1 MAFPFKHGPLLMAVV
16 AVSLSS
22 CSILPARIAS
32 NPPPPP
38 PPESVLG
45 EPVPAL
51 DPAGIAGASPESLR
65 TGTATPVSARW
76 VYLDGAESYNNRLDT
91 GLLGMLDQN
100 AGGRYDPSV
109 HDPAVPLMDKGLKL
123 DHEIIAT
130 GDAMVGTRLTRWQVD
145 RGTETLV
152 SVTTEFTNLSTGEI
166 LPGAALISSDSNE
179 KIRQLLGEAIA
190 AETKSSAPSD
200 NSPIASATPASTSP
214 VSSAPAS
221 SAPAAVPPPAQ
232 TLLSGAAFSPVGD
245 LVVPLTID
253 PANGAPLTDPVAVH
267 ITAKSSTR
275 LLSDLGSRMRQLA
288 TAPRP
293 LTPLTLAAAGQEH
306 VNCDLVPCAALTYD
320 DGPNEQTKRL
330 LGVLA
335 SRKVH
340 ATFFQQGIYVA
351 THPQISAAV
360 AAEGH
365 VLANHTMRHPDLT
378 KLSAAGVREE
388 IQGTSAIINKVA
400 GVAPAYLRP
409 PYGASNAR
417 VNTNAGLPQ
426 INWSVDSLDWQS
438 RNKDIFVPKI
448 LKLMKPGAIILQH
461 DIHASTVDGQDQ
473 LITNLQGMGYHL
485 VTVPQLFHDI
495 DLQNGRAYFC
505 RGTVSPCTPGR

>member
-1 MAFPFKHGPLLMAVV
+1 MPFSVNHRPLLLAVL

-22 CSILPARIAS
+22 CSILPARVAS
-32 NPPPPP
+32 SPPPPP
-38 PPESVLG
+38 PPESSLG

-51 DPAGIAGASPESLR
+51 DPAGIPGALPESLR

-76 VYLDGAESYNNRLDT
+76 VYLSGAESYNNRLDA
-91 GLLGMLDQN
+91 GLLGLFDHN

-109 HDPAVPLMDKGLKL
+109 PDPAVPLMDRGLKL
-123 DHEIIAT
+123 DHAIIAT
-130 GDAMVGTRLTRWQVD
+130 GDAMVGTRMTRWQVD
-145 RGTETLV
+145 RGTESLV

-200 NSPIASATPASTSP
+200 NSPTTSATPAST
-214 VSSAPAS
+214 APAS
-221 SAPAAVPPPAQ
+221 SAPAAVPPPVQA
-232 TLLSGAAFSPVGD
+232 LLSGAAFSPVGD

-253 PANGAPLTDPVAVH
+253 PTNGAPLTDPVTVH

-275 LLSDLGSRMRQLA
+275 LLSDLGSRMQQLA

-335 SRKVH
+335 SRKIH

-351 THPQISAAV
+351 THPQISAA
-360 AAEGH
+360 AAADGH

-388 IQGTSAIINKVA
+388 IQGTSAIINKMA

-417 VNTNAGLPQ
+417 VNTNAGLPL

-448 LKLMKPGAIILQH
+448 LKLVKPGAIILQH

-473 LITNLQGMGYHL
+473 LITSLQGMGYHL
-485 VTVPQLFHDI
+485 VTVPQLFHGI
-495 DLQNGRAYFC
+495 ELQNGRAYFC